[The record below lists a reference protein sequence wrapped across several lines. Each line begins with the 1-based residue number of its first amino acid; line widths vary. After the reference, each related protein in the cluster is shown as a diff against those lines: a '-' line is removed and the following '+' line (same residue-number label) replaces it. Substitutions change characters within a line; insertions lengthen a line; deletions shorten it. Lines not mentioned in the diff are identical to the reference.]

1 MFTVVDLRGIPDA
14 DDRGAAYGAAAA
26 VEIGRTIEFYR
37 WLLTAMLGRP
47 WDALRDDVGDLMAEA
62 AVATPTAV
70 AVLEGIGH
78 GSGHAVADLS
88 VVSCR
93 SELMARASIATAE
106 CTALRHPGGL
116 AQTWD
121 WFIAQR
127 QACVIVRTDRMVTLT
142 EAGMPAK
149 IGCNADGLAL
159 TLNFLATTP
168 APTRPGV
175 PVHLLIAELL
185 EGACS
190 VGAALDRLD
199 ATPFACSATIGLA
212 DDDGRSAFV
221 ELTPHARPAVLDD
234 ADGTAH
240 TNHCL
245 APTLAGSDVAGPL
258 LDNSRRRLRRA
269 TQLLAEGVT
278 VGDVLSDTAERASSI
293 DVAAQ
298 PDDGHPAALGTVAA
312 VVIDTARRAI
322 AVAPSR
328 PSQTGFVQDVAV

>member
-1 MFTVVDLRGIPDA
+1 M
-14 DDRGAAYGAAAA
+14 
-26 VEIGRTIEFYR
+26 
-37 WLLTAMLGRP
+37 
-47 WDALRDDVGDLMAEA
+47 
-62 AVATPTAV
+62 
-70 AVLEGIGH
+70 
-78 GSGHAVADLS
+78 
-88 VVSCR
+88 
-93 SELMARASIATAE
+93 
-106 CTALRHPGGL
+106 
-116 AQTWD
+116 
-121 WFIAQR
+121 
-127 QACVIVRTDRMVTLT
+127 
-142 EAGMPAK
+142 
-149 IGCNADGLAL
+149 
-159 TLNFLATTP
+159 
-168 APTRPGV
+168 
-175 PVHLLIAELL
+175 
-185 EGACS
+185 
-190 VGAALDRLD
+190 
-199 ATPFACSATIGLA
+199 
-212 DDDGRSAFV
+212 
-221 ELTPHARPAVLDD
+221 LDD